1 MGLLLVFESIWAQEF
16 PICFAPRFLKTT
28 KKTASGSGALA
39 VFCWWFGLVRFLKAN
54 LSGSNVQGLAE
65 CAQGGLLHG
74 FAQRGVGVDGVGHV
88 LQVCAH
94 L

>member
-1 MGLLLVFESIWAQEF
+1 MF
-16 PICFAPRFLKTT
+16 CTT
-28 KKTASGSGALA
+28 LFKDNEKTASAPEPLA
-39 VFCWWFGLVRFLKAN
+39 VFYWWFGLVRFLKAN

-65 CAQGGLLHG
+65 CAQGRFLHG